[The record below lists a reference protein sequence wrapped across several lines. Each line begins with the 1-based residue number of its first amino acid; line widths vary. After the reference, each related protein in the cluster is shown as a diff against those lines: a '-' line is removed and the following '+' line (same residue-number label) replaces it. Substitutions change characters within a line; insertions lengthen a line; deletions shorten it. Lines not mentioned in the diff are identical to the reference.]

1 MTKPSKSVQF
11 NSFIFP
17 SYEII
22 IITYVSI
29 YVYLFTAHNE
39 QVLDE
44 FCVFCKIIVNNKTFS
59 LQRK

>member
-22 IITYVSI
+22 IIIITYVSI
-29 YVYLFTAHNE
+29 YVYLFTAHND

-44 FCVFCKIIVNNKTFS
+44 FCVFVK
-59 LQRK
+59 

>member
-44 FCVFCKIIVNNKTFS
+44 FCVFVK
-59 LQRK
+59 